1 MHTLRDITAC
11 LKETAGQW
19 QEGLGR
25 WSGDAEQQRR
35 GLRLQVL
42 ARADRH
48 LAAVQQ
54 QPVLRQPRRRLAVV
68 GAPGL

>member
-1 MHTLRDITAC
+1 MNMLHNIAVS

-25 WSGDAEQQRR
+25 WSGDPGRQER

-48 LAAVQQ
+48 LAALQ
-54 QPVLRQPRRRLAVV
+54 RQPEAHTPKRHLVLA
-68 GAPGL
+68 GR